1 MFIAGRSS
9 KACAPAERYVSG
21 PLLHIPL
28 LTKRINQEGK
38 SYKHLAPPEQRFKGR
53 ARGSFIHGAQSGGRL
68 LFAQWA

>member
-21 PLLHIPL
+21 PLLHIPPP
-28 LTKRINQEGK
+28 TERIDQEGK
-38 SYKHLAPPEQRFKGR
+38 SYKHLAPLEQRFKDEQG
-53 ARGSFIHGAQSGGRL
+53 GVIHGAQGWGRL